1 MILFLGKGGKPMHTA
16 IYGTLGPSCSDAD
29 TLTKMTQEGMTGL
42 RLNLSHTTLREAE
55 PLLAAVH
62 EAERRS
68 GKRLELLLDM
78 QGPELRIGRLA
89 QPMMLTEGER
99 VRLGEGGIPLPEE
112 VLRAVEKGQILLLDD
127 GKLRLRAESAGTAAV
142 EIGGT
147 LRSRKSVALPG
158 KEISLP
164 AMTAQDREN
173 LMLAPSCGVTAVMQ
187 PFVRSAEDLRDVRA
201 EIDACGGSGIRLFA
215 KIENRRGLD
224 ALPTLLPHAD
234 EIVIARGDLGN
245 AVPLWE
251 LPVVQKRIAA
261 LCREHGVP
269 FMVVTQML
277 ASMEHSPVPT
287 RAEVS
292 DICNAVLD
300 GASSV
305 MVTGETAAGEY
316 PVEVIRFL
324 ANTVREAEAF
334 LAAK

>member
-1 MILFLGKGGKPMHTA
+1 MHTA
-16 IYGTLGPSCSDAD
+16 IYGTLGPACSDAD
-29 TLTKMTQEGMTGL
+29 TLTKMTQEGMAGL
-42 RLNLSHTTLREAE
+42 RLNLSHTTLHEAE
-55 PLLAAVH
+55 PLLQSVR

-78 QGPELRIGRLA
+78 QGPELRIGLLA
-89 QPMMLTEGER
+89 QPTALTEGER

-112 VLRAVEKGQILLLDD
+112 VHRAVESGQILLLDD
-127 GKLRLRAESAGTAAV
+127 GRIRLRAESADMALV

-164 AMTAQDREN
+164 AMTAQDKEN

-187 PFVRSAEDLRDVRA
+187 PFVRSAEDLCDVRA
-201 EIDACGGSGIRLFA
+201 QIDACGGSGIRLFA
-215 KIENRRGLD
+215 KIENRCGLD

-251 LPVVQKRIAA
+251 LPVVQKRIAS
-261 LCREHGVP
+261 LCREHGMP

-292 DICNAVLD
+292 DVCNAVLD
-300 GASSV
+300 GAASV
-305 MVTGETAAGEY
+305 MVTSETAAGEY
-316 PVEVIRFL
+316 PTEAIRFL
-324 ANTVREAEAF
+324 ADTVRATEAYIAQNK
-334 LAAK
+334 LSRP